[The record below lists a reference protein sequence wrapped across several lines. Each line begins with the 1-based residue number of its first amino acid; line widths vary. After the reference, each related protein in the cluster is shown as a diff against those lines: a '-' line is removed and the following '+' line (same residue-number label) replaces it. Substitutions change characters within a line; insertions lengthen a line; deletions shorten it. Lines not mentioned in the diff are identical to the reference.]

1 MVVVTTNTS
10 ARHRQ
15 LPDLLFLARKLALL
29 LLAGYVILSYR
40 ISWSSLIAFADW
52 STPRF
57 RQSQG
62 DVDE

>member
-10 ARHRQ
+10 ARHQ
-15 LPDLLFLARKLALL
+15 PLPDPLFLARKLVLL
-29 LLAGYVILSYR
+29 LLAGYVILSYQTL
-40 ISWSSLIAFADW
+40 WGSLIVLADW